1 MLGGIANAFTSL
13 PGGPFKPAV
22 IASNHPVTLDAGGSI
37 AVAAAAVERDCYCQV
52 DSVTDAM
59 QREEGYQQ
67 KDVALII
74 LRLDGTIDQG
84 ERVTVDGATYRVESV
99 ATDPL
104 GLGYVCRGRAV

>member
-1 MLGGIANAFTSL
+1 
-13 PGGPFKPAV
+13 
-22 IASNHPVTLDAGGSI
+22 
-37 AVAAAAVERDCYCQV
+37 
-52 DSVTDAM
+52 M

-99 ATDPL
+99 TTDPL